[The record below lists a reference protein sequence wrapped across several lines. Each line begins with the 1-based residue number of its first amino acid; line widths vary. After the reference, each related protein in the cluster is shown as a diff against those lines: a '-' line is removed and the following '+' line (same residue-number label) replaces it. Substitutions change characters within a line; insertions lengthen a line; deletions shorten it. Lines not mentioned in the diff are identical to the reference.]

1 MSFSTGYSPSRRGS
15 EMANKLE
22 ITLPSDREIR
32 ITRAFD
38 APRHLVWDAHTKPEL
53 VRRWL
58 LGPPGW
64 EMPVCRIDLRVGG
77 EYRYE
82 WEDKGRNKKMGMGG
96 VFTEVAKPEKIGS
109 REKFDDDW
117 TGGETL
123 NSQVFTEK
131 GGKTTLVITVL
142 YASKEAR
149 DGAAASGMNDGLEMG
164 YQRLDD
170 VLASLA

>member
-1 MSFSTGYSPSRRGS
+1 MT
-15 EMANKLE
+15 NKLA

-32 ITRAFD
+32 ITRSFD
-38 APRHLVWDAHTKPEL
+38 APRNLVWDAHTKPEL

-64 EMPVCRIDLRVGG
+64 EMPVCKIDLRVGG

-82 WEDKGRNKKMGMGG
+82 WEDKARGKTMGMGG
-96 VFTEVAKPEKIGS
+96 VYTKVDKPETIGS
-109 REKFDDDW
+109 KEKFDDDW

-123 NSQVFTEK
+123 ASQVFTEK
-131 GGKTTLVITVL
+131 GGKTTAVMTIL

-149 DGAAASGMNDGLEMG
+149 DGAAATGMTDGMEAG
-164 YQRLDD
+164 YQRLDQ
-170 VLASLA
+170 VLAELG

>member
-1 MSFSTGYSPSRRGS
+1 MP
-15 EMANKLE
+15 NKLE

-38 APRHLVWDAHTKPEL
+38 APRNLVWDAHTKPEL

-82 WEDKGRNKKMGMGG
+82 WEDKGRGKKMGMGG
-96 VFTEVAKPEKIGS
+96 VYTEVAEPEMIGS
-109 REKFDDDW
+109 KEKFDDDW
-117 TGGETL
+117 TMGETV
-123 NSQVFTEK
+123 NKQAFTEK
-131 GGKTTLVITVL
+131 SGKTHMVLTVL

-149 DGAAASGMNDGLEMG
+149 DGAAKSGMTDGMEAG
-164 YQRLDD
+164 YARLDE
-170 VLASLA
+170 VLAGLG

>member
-1 MSFSTGYSPSRRGS
+1 
-15 EMANKLE
+15 MANKLE
-22 ITLPSDREIR
+22 IKLPTDREIV
-32 ITRAFD
+32 ITRVFD
-38 APRHLVWDAHTKPEL
+38 APRELVWDAHTKPEL

-96 VFTEVAKPEKIGS
+96 VFTEVKTPEKLGS

-123 NSQVFTEK
+123 GSQVFTEK
-131 GGKTTLVITVL
+131 GGKTTLVMTVL

-149 DGAAASGMNDGLEMG
+149 DGAAKSGMTDGMEAG
-164 YQRLDD
+164 YARLDE
-170 VLASLA
+170 VLPSL

>member
-1 MSFSTGYSPSRRGS
+1 MT
-15 EMANKLE
+15 NKLE

-32 ITRAFD
+32 IARAFD
-38 APRHLVWDAHTKPEL
+38 APRDLVWDAHTKPAL

-96 VFTEVAKPEKIGS
+96 VYTEVVKPEKIGS
-109 REKFDDDW
+109 KEKFDDDW
-117 TGGETL
+117 TGGETIAL
-123 NSQVFTEK
+123 QVFTEK
-131 GGKTTLVITVL
+131 GGRTTSVMTVL

-149 DGAAASGMNDGLEMG
+149 DGAAKSGMTDGMEAG
-164 YQRLDD
+164 YTRLDE
-170 VLASLA
+170 VLATL